1 VGKVASNEIT
11 PERHVE
17 FLSEQYARAEKI
29 YHDLCDECAEL
40 SEQLIKKRKQA
51 DDQLA
56 YLHRVGQEILDAMQE
71 VR

>member
-1 VGKVASNEIT
+1 MAGTEIT

-17 FLSEQYARAEKI
+17 FLSEQYARAEKL

-40 SEQLIKKRKQA
+40 SEQLVKKRKQA

-56 YLHRVGQEILDAMQE
+56 YLNHVGQELLDAMRE